1 MQDIVMNMEALA
13 RKWHEGAFRKGP
25 GKVPY
30 IVHPEAVV
38 KQLREWGYNESDDAV
53 TLAVA
58 WGHDLLED
66 TKCPDAEILAA
77 GGDEVLA
84 GIKALSFK
92 PPKYPRLTDEEWDKK
107 KDEYIHNVASTA
119 APEILVVKMA
129 DRICNTMD
137 FIRANNKW
145 GYEYLVLGECLF
157 DRVREMKK
165 GERIAE
171 EFDYV
176 QTLTT
181 TLESGGF
188 DKESYDEWSERLRLD
203 MP

>member
-1 MQDIVMNMEALA
+1 MNIVENMEALA

-30 IVHPEAVV
+30 IVHPGAVV

-66 TKCPDAEILAA
+66 TKCPDAEMLAA

-84 GIKALSFK
+84 GIKTLSFL
-92 PPKYPRLTDEEWDKK
+92 PPKTRPLTNEEWDKK
-107 KDEYIHNVASTA
+107 KDEYIHNVAATA

-129 DRICNTMD
+129 DRLCNTMD
-137 FIRANNKW
+137 FVKAGNAYCRK
-145 GYEYLVLGECLF
+145 YLRYGECLF
-157 DRVREMKK
+157 GRVTEMKFHAQI
-165 GERIAE
+165 EQTIA
-171 EFDYV
+171 DV
-176 QTLTT
+176 KVAC
-181 TLESGGF
+181 SKVG
-188 DKESYDEWSERLRLD
+188 
-203 MP
+203 

>member
-1 MQDIVMNMEALA
+1 M
-13 RKWHEGAFRKGP
+13 
-25 GKVPY
+25 
-30 IVHPEAVV
+30 
-38 KQLREWGYNESDDAV
+38 KQLREWGYNENDDAV

-77 GGDEVLA
+77 GGPEVLA
-84 GIKALSFK
+84 GIKTLSFN

-107 KDEYIHNVASTA
+107 KDEYIHNVAATA

-157 DRVREMKK
+157 DRVGEMKK

-176 QTLTT
+176 
-181 TLESGGF
+181 
-188 DKESYDEWSERLRLD
+188 
-203 MP
+203 